1 MAFRNQQLA
10 NDKDFNS
17 TGNTFNMVP
26 TGQMSEPRGYG
37 AEYEVA
43 RGQGY

>member
-10 NDKDFNS
+10 NEKDFNS

-26 TGQMSEPRGYG
+26 QGQMSEPRGFGGDYHRGKG
-37 AEYEVA
+37 AEY
-43 RGQGY
+43 